1 MPLAHGYGVVVGT
14 FVSFARED
22 PNDFGHWYHGKL
34 TISTPQGEYE
44 AALDVDTPSGVGVR
58 YRLVSGLS
66 TKDFSL
72 LAALGPGFTALAPV
86 GASGALDYVRSPVL
100 RNHLRFAFPART
112 GRWWARLSRLF
123 FPWVRSDGD
132 NALDV
137 LEPLVR
143 NSTRLYVLGEP
154 YTSGLGVHNVHLNQ
168 GDPPG
173 PHQPDDGIWQDGAVL
188 CQDAAGRI
196 RVWQVKFAPQSLRTD
211 DAGLPLPARGAPLP
225 APPGG

>member
-14 FVSFARED
+14 FASFTRED
-22 PNDFGHWYHGKL
+22 PDDFGHWYHGRL
-34 TISTPQGEYE
+34 RISTPAGDYE
-44 AALDVDTPSGVGVR
+44 AALDVDTPGGVGVS
-58 YRLVSGLS
+58 YRLVQGLS

-72 LAALGPGFTALAPV
+72 LAALSPGFAALAPV

-100 RNHLRFAFPART
+100 RNRLTHPLPPWT
-112 GRWWARLSRLF
+112 GRWPYRLF

-143 NSTRLYVLGEP
+143 SATRLYVLGEP
-154 YTSGLGVHNVHLNQ
+154 YLHGLGVHNVHLNQ

-196 RVWQVKFAPQSLRTD
+196 RVWQVRFNSQSLHTD
-211 DAGLPLPARGAPLP
+211 DSGLPTARGRQP
-225 APPGG
+225 APRAE